1 MGASHLLADDYEGSA
16 VLFDELIFQTLRR
29 IELISPV
36 RLPNHSPGI
45 VGGNLLA
52 DGMVLHFDELAMV
65 CTLPRQDSNCQHGTT
80 LDLSED
86 GERQSL
92 GYRLTV
98 LDSEDADPLFL
109 SCLYRR
115 TILAKDW
122 ISGECEH
129 APMLLLAELK
139 QEGSLWAISMRF
151 LNGRRYCLDYQ
162 PALRC
167 IEFSL
172 MSQEPELISEL

>member
-1 MGASHLLADDYEGSA
+1 MGASHLLANDYEGSA
-16 VLFDELIFQTLRR
+16 VLFDELIFQTLLR
-29 IELISPV
+29 IELINPLH
-36 RLPNHSPGI
+36 LPNQSPAI
-45 VGGNLLA
+45 VGGSLLA
-52 DGMVLHFDELAMV
+52 DGMVLHFDESAMV

-80 LDLSED
+80 LGLSED

-115 TILAKDW
+115 TILARDW
-122 ISGECEH
+122 MSGSEKH

-139 QEGSLWAISMRF
+139 QEDGLWAISMRF
-151 LNGRRYCLDYQ
+151 LNGHRYRLVYRADF
-162 PALRC
+162 RC
-167 IEFSL
+167 IEFATAPSA
-172 MSQEPELISEL
+172 PGITG

>member
-1 MGASHLLADDYEGSA
+1 METSHLLADDYEGSTM
-16 VLFDELIFQTLRR
+16 LFDELLFQRLHR
-29 IELISPV
+29 IELINPL
-36 RLPNHSPGI
+36 RLPNQSPGI
-45 VGGNLLA
+45 VGGSLLA
-52 DGMVLHFDELAMV
+52 DGMVLHFDGSAMV

-80 LDLSED
+80 LGLSED

-122 ISGECEH
+122 ISNSWT
-129 APMLLLAELK
+129 ATSPP
-139 QEGSLWAISMRF
+139 R
-151 LNGRRYCLDYQ
+151 
-162 PALRC
+162 
-167 IEFSL
+167 
-172 MSQEPELISEL
+172 